1 VVDLTVALGDHPPRE
16 LLDEILVAARET
28 GIIQVVG
35 HGVDQA
41 LIGEFSRRAGRLLSL
56 PRAEKANLAS
66 PTGHPHRGWRQWPDD
81 FGRLELERFSIG
93 QFDNPADARAA
104 GIAGEHLALYAHSN
118 VWPPDDPQLRDVA
131 FRYIDASRRVAER
144 ALRLYARVLGFPD
157 DTFRQSPLPYLTLT
171 VNDYP
176 TWSYPDAADE
186 DKLLLLEH
194 ADGSAVTVLS
204 QEGDYEG
211 LQVQLPDG
219 DWLPVPIIPGALQI
233 FSGTLLTRWTN
244 GYLRPARHRVVAGG
258 TVTRRSAAVFY
269 HPSLG
274 TVLEPLAPFIGIDGT
289 EYEPVLLWDLLRD
302 DVEDYMKVFGRPEQV
317 TAWRQGRPYVA
328 PLAENSAGRLLR
340 LAAACASRSR
350 IDQVARCLRRTR
362 PARGSGTRRNA
373 ARWAAGGCVT
383 GPDVGAVT
391 LIPNH
396 TIITGKMARMG
407 IVLKICTIPL
417 NRCSPLDSRPP
428 ITPVTMP
435 TLRPRAS
442 PMAARRNEIARSGPS
457 TPCRHSCAA
466 VRAIAVGA
474 GA

>member
-1 VVDLTVALGDHPPRE
+1 MTYQIPAHQIPVVDLTVALGDHPPRE

-194 ADGSAVTVLS
+194 ADDSAVTVLS

-211 LQVQLPDG
+211 LQVSAYGLMC
-219 DWLPVPIIPGALQI
+219 
-233 FSGTLLTRWTN
+233 R
-244 GYLRPARHRVVAGG
+244 ARYGLECRGG
-258 TVTRRSAAVFY
+258 WVYQS
-269 HPSLG
+269 
-274 TVLEPLAPFIGIDGT
+274 
-289 EYEPVLLWDLLRD
+289 
-302 DVEDYMKVFGRPEQV
+302 
-317 TAWRQGRPYVA
+317 
-328 PLAENSAGRLLR
+328 
-340 LAAACASRSR
+340 
-350 IDQVARCLRRTR
+350 
-362 PARGSGTRRNA
+362 
-373 ARWAAGGCVT
+373 
-383 GPDVGAVT
+383 
-391 LIPNH
+391 
-396 TIITGKMARMG
+396 
-407 IVLKICTIPL
+407 
-417 NRCSPLDSRPP
+417 
-428 ITPVTMP
+428 
-435 TLRPRAS
+435 
-442 PMAARRNEIARSGPS
+442 
-457 TPCRHSCAA
+457 
-466 VRAIAVGA
+466 
-474 GA
+474 